1 MVIYLPVFI
10 NTSNCGRLYNY
21 ESTDSYSNLR
31 ASIWSNFRIFPVL
44 SWTIVER
51 YISLNEIALLGTST
65 LRAIW
70 QVQLF
75 LRFSHLRA
83 LSIYLYHRYAS
94 HRALSAKKK
103 EKRRG
108 LQVSQGKGRACCNTR
123 RDCKTKGL
131 ILSVYATNSVLS
143 WRGVNANIDARS
155 FSAVSGAFRVE

>member
-21 ESTDSYSNLR
+21 ESTVIR
-31 ASIWSNFRIFPVL
+31 ISIWSNFRIFPVRM
-44 SWTIVER
+44 IVER
-51 YISLNEIALLGTST
+51 YISLNEIALLGTTT

-94 HRALSAKKK
+94 HCEKKRKK
-103 EKRRG
+103 EEDSS
-108 LQVSQGKGRACCNTR
+108 LSQGKGRACCNTR
-123 RDCKTKGL
+123 KDCKTKGL